1 MDKKLWLLLG
11 LVLVLGIFS
20 GMFIQSQRTAGDQQS
35 LEQTASASSSGL
47 LETGET
53 AEVGNF
59 SITVHDAYF
68 SGEQES
74 SVLVADLSF
83 RNLAEEPQE
92 IPLFNI
98 LVTDGDG
105 HTYENLSSY
114 DDKRLVGGQIRAG
127 GLRRGTLAFEV
138 NDSSHYELSYTN
150 HSGSGLAAWNLT
162 TSENS
167 SAGS

>member
-11 LVLVLGIFS
+11 LILILGFFS

-35 LEQTASASSSGL
+35 FEQTASASSSGL
-47 LETGET
+47 LEIGET

-59 SITVHDAYF
+59 NITVHDAYV
-68 SGEQES
+68 SSEQNSE
-74 SVLVADLSF
+74 VLVADLSF
-83 RNLAEEPQE
+83 QNLAEDPQE

-114 DDKRLVGGQIRAG
+114 DDQRLVGGQIRAG

-138 NDSSHYELSYTN
+138 DDSSHYELSYTN
-150 HSGSGLAAWNLT
+150 HSGSGLAAWNLAIP
-162 TSENS
+162 ENR